1 MYLCFFFQV
10 KVFIEIKVLAGE
22 ICKKKKWDFFPGE
35 IEKTKLKKMFLSL
48 KKKIGEKCM
57 CAFFPKWIFFF
68 FREKK
73 CKLLFLLLENSLY
86 LKQCF
91 YMFLSFFLFFL
102 QENFQ
107 KKLKKV
113 SFSQIQRKILPEI
126 FSQSKTNRFLP
137 PSIIQTEMYVFVTIL
152 TAVCLVALKK

>member
-35 IEKTKLKKMFLSL
+35 FEKTKLKKMFLSL

-57 CAFFPKWIFFF
+57 CAFFPKLNFFF

-86 LKQCF
+86 LKQSF
-91 YMFLSFFLFFL
+91 YVFLSFFFFFP
-102 QENFQ
+102 ENFH
-107 KKLKKV
+107 KKLKKSLV
-113 SFSQIQRKILPEI
+113 FTDSKKNSPRNIFTIKNKQIPASFNNTDRNVCFHNHLDSCV
-126 FSQSKTNRFLP
+126 FSGS
-137 PSIIQTEMYVFVTIL
+137 
-152 TAVCLVALKK
+152 